1 MSEREVKFFL
11 VLDLKVCYV
20 GKDGGKYTFCVY
32 NHTSKQFTW
41 MSMQVFRI
49 PIGVIPDNL
58 TSNYAI
64 FLLLQALVNAFIE
77 LGNGDGGWD
86 LSGWSKRGV
95 VVDMGAEQS
104 TASYKPTAK

>member
-1 MSEREVKFFL
+1 
-11 VLDLKVCYV
+11 
-20 GKDGGKYTFCVY
+20 
-32 NHTSKQFTW
+32 
-41 MSMQVFRI
+41 MQDFRI
-49 PIGVIPDNL
+49 PIGVIPDKL

-86 LSGWSKRGV
+86 LSRWSKRGV

-104 TASYKPTAK
+104 TALYAHS

>member
-1 MSEREVKFFL
+1 MCDALMMYENGISADRCACYAMSEREVKFFL

-41 MSMQVFRI
+41 MSMQDFRI
-49 PIGVIPDNL
+49 PIGVIPDKL

-77 LGNGDGGWD
+77 LGNGDGG
-86 LSGWSKRGV
+86 
-95 VVDMGAEQS
+95 
-104 TASYKPTAK
+104 